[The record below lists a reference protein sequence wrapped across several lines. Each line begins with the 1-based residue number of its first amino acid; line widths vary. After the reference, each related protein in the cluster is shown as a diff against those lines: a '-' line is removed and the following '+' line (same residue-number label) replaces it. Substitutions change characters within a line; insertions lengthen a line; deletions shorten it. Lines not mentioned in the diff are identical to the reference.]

1 MKRGLEGMKKCM
13 IVMFLVLAGCV
24 TNKPIVESKTS
35 FGMATG
41 RVLLMN
47 GEPVR
52 SQTVNLFE
60 LIERNEKDFFYPY
73 MKIKFEISAD
83 TVTDNNGRF
92 VFEHVRSGMYSVS
105 VNEVKDGMFA
115 VPVGDSRQVL
125 GGKVTDF
132 GDISMTVE

>member
-1 MKRGLEGMKKCM
+1 MKKCM
-13 IVMFLVLAGCV
+13 VVLFLVLAGCV
-24 TNKPIVESKTS
+24 SSKPFVESKAS
-35 FGMATG
+35 FGTVTG

-47 GEPVR
+47 AEPVR
-52 SQTVNLFE
+52 SQTVNLFD

-73 MKIKFEISAD
+73 MKIKFEISAT

-92 VFEHVRSGMYSVS
+92 VFEHVRSGMYSVT
-105 VNEVKDGMFA
+105 VNEMKEGMFV
-115 VPVGDSRQVL
+115 VPVGDSRQVS

>member
-1 MKRGLEGMKKCM
+1 MVVL
-13 IVMFLVLAGCV
+13 FLVLAGCV
-24 TNKPIVESKTS
+24 SSKAFVESKASSGT
-35 FGMATG
+35 ATG

-73 MKIKFEISAD
+73 MKIKFEISAT

-92 VFEHVRSGMYSVS
+92 VFERSQG
-105 VNEVKDGMFA
+105 
-115 VPVGDSRQVL
+115 GDVQCF
-125 GGKVTDF
+125 GKRDEGWNV
-132 GDISMTVE
+132 